1 MVLTVK
7 TCSMDIFK
15 TKHLIT
21 QCSLSI
27 TNRVKFYYPAF
38 RCSLKSSMVDNVL
51 KDIPM
56 FSREGS
62 LVSTIHCGDVLMD
75 PSHLTKWR

>member
-1 MVLTVK
+1 MVLAVK
-7 TCSMDIFK
+7 THSMDIFK
-15 TKHLIT
+15 VKYLIT

-38 RCSLKSSMVDNVL
+38 RCSLKSSMGNNIL

-56 FSREGS
+56 FSREGN
-62 LVSTIHCGDVLMD
+62 LVSIIHCGDVLLD